1 MADEVLVDR
10 REGVLVITINRPE
23 AKNALDRA
31 VAEGVAAAVDELDG
45 SDDLR
50 VGVLTG
56 AGGTFSAGMDLKA
69 FLRGETP
76 AIEGRGLCG
85 ITETP
90 PRKPLIAAV
99 EGYALAGGFELLLAA
114 DLVQDLCTTIP
125 GVRGVYGGRLRNAH
139 QVEALTANL
148 ISVNRRYKAH
158 AGIRVTDI

>member
-1 MADEVLVDR
+1 MADEVLVER
-10 REGVLVITINRPE
+10 RDGVLVVTINRPE

-31 VAEGVAAAVDELDG
+31 VAEGLAAAVDELDS

-85 ITETP
+85 ITESP
-90 PRKPLIAAV
+90 PHKPLIAAV
-99 EGYALAGGFELLLAA
+99 E
-114 DLVQDLCTTIP
+114 P
-125 GVRGVYGGRLRNAH
+125 
-139 QVEALTANL
+139 
-148 ISVNRRYKAH
+148 
-158 AGIRVTDI
+158 